1 MKKILDVSHGTLDN
15 NFFEVLLATTRIVQN
30 GSGRFSMDQ
39 NVYFRQFDI
48 TVQVTHRKKRGVEN
62 SNPLLLLPYNGRV
75 SDYCHQNNKIRLREL
90 IADVNE
96 VQN

>member
-48 TVQVTHRKKRGVEN
+48 TVQVTHRKKEGW
-62 SNPLLLLPYNGRV
+62 
-75 SDYCHQNNKIRLREL
+75 KIL
-90 IADVNE
+90 ILCFCSHIMGEFPIIAIKITKLD
-96 VQN
+96 